1 MPPRALEATSV
12 TIVLILPL
20 GLGTVHGTRW
30 LLATAMHQLILAVL
44 AVIFLRVWSG
54 LRLEL
59 EIP

>member
-30 LLATAMHQLILAVL
+30 LHATGMHQLHEAIH
-44 AVIFLRVWSG
+44 AVILLRVWSG